1 MAAKDYKLCPSPLT
15 GAVYIS
21 KVSKRDN
28 NVMLDDRRVLDK
40 AEFYNAII
48 QHVLCEIK
56 ETDTVMGITIN
67 GDTVMN
73 IQIDRKMMKKH
84 KII

>member
-1 MAAKDYKLCPSPLT
+1 MPAKDYKLCPSPLT
-15 GAVYIS
+15 GTVYIS
-21 KVSKRDN
+21 KVSKRN
-28 NVMLDDRRVLDK
+28 PNVMLDDRRELGK

-56 ETDTVMGITIN
+56 DTDSVMGVTID

>member
-1 MAAKDYKLCPSPLT
+1 
-15 GAVYIS
+15 
-21 KVSKRDN
+21 
-28 NVMLDDRRVLDK
+28 MLDDRRALDK

-56 ETDTVMGITIN
+56 DTNSVMGITID